1 MTKPTREELF
11 DFWNQLRKER
21 VEKRLLPYEPAPLDF
36 AEAVLE
42 KWGNFDDEDE
52 EISNVEEFSDP
63 CPECGTELEDAPGGG
78 VKCPN
83 KDCDYWFCY

>member
-36 AEAVLE
+36 AEAVLK
-42 KWGNFDDEDE
+42 KWGN
-52 EISNVEEFSDP
+52 
-63 CPECGTELEDAPGGG
+63 L
-78 VKCPN
+78 K
-83 KDCDYWFCY
+83 